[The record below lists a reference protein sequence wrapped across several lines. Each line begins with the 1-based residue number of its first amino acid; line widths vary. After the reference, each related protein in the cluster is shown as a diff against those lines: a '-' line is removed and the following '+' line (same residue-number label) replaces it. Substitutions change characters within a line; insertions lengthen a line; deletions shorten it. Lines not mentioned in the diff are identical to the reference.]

1 MRQIPYGQINFESI
15 IKDNCIYVDKTQY
28 IEKLES
34 SQNLKTTVYLRPGRF
49 GKSLFT
55 SMLDYYYAIDR
66 SEKFE
71 ELFGNL
77 YIGKHPT
84 ENKNKY
90 YILKLDFSG
99 LDVDSE
105 TSLEY
110 MKEIFNKKVILG
122 INDFENRYQIQVN
135 YEDSISPAETIGK
148 LFVEFRKQK
157 PNEKIYILI
166 DEYDNF
172 TNGILKGNAEKLL
185 SIVSGEG
192 FVKGFY
198 ATIKENIG
206 LGTVERFFA
215 TGIAPVTLDS
225 MTTGFNIATD
235 ITRNPLFTSMIGFTE
250 QEVIEIIKEV
260 LSEKKEEEQK
270 EIYEIMKKYYDGYR
284 FSELNEEHTFNSTL
298 VMYYLNNYV
307 QTGLP
312 PTQIL
317 DMNIAANFT
326 KLGNLLTLKGN
337 SASKEILTKAI
348 QNKPIQGTII
358 NKFELSEMP
367 VDDQVI
373 QSLLFYFGYLTI
385 GENVTNTIIKY
396 KIPNQ
401 VMSGIYNEYFLYL
414 IQKSGVEINTT
425 KIQEAALELAF
436 EGKINKICNIVEEY
450 LSYVGNISW
459 QRYDEKYVQ
468 SYMHAILGLNDM
480 FNVYLEYNVQ
490 HNGYIDVAV
499 FKRENSGI
507 KYQAIIE
514 LKYIK
519 KEDAK
524 TEENKQ
530 KEIERKRKEALEEIQ
545 AYSQDKRL
553 PQENMKKF
561 IVIYVGEKLELLE
574 EVNGKA

>member
-34 SQNLKTTVYLRPGRF
+34 SPNLKTTFYLRPGRF

-66 SEKFE
+66 ADKFD
-71 ELFGNL
+71 ELFKNL
-77 YIGKHPT
+77 YIKDHAT
-84 ENKNKY
+84 VNKNNY
-90 YILKLDFSG
+90 YILNFDFSG
-99 LDVDSE
+99 IDGNESWDIDRLME
-105 TSLEY
+105 A
-110 MKEIFNKKVILG
+110 FNTKVISG
-122 INDFENRYQIQVN
+122 ITKFIERYDIKFDIDKTQTPAGLIGMLFDTFE
-135 YEDSISPAETIGK
+135 GLK
-148 LFVEFRKQK
+148 LE
-157 PNEKIYILI
+157 NKIYVII

-172 TNGILKGNAEKLL
+172 TNGILKGNAEKFLAML
-185 SIVSGEG
+185 SGEG
-192 FVKGFY
+192 FIKGFY
-198 ATIKENIG
+198 ARIKEAIKAG
-206 LGTVERFFA
+206 VVERFFA

-235 ITRNPLFTSMIGFTE
+235 ITRSPLFTSMIGFTE
-250 QEVIEIIKEV
+250 EEVKEIIKEV
-260 LSEKKEEEQK
+260 LPEKTEDEQQ
-270 EIYEIMKKYYDGYR
+270 EIYETMKKYYDGYR
-284 FSELNEEHTFNSTL
+284 FSEESEKHIFNSTL
-298 VMYYLNNYV
+298 VMYYLNNYK
-307 QTGLP
+307 QLGKP
-312 PTQIL
+312 PTKLL

-337 SASKEILTKAI
+337 SISKEILTKAI
-348 QNKPIQGTII
+348 QKQPMQGEII
-358 NKFELSEMP
+358 DKFELGEMP
-367 VDDQVI
+367 IDEQVI

-385 GENVTNTIIKY
+385 GENITDTIIRY

-414 IQKSGVEINTT
+414 IQKSGVEINIT
-425 KIQEAALELAF
+425 KIQEAALELGF
-436 EGKINKICNIVEEY
+436 EGKINKICKIVEEY
-450 LSYVGNISW
+450 LSYVGNIGW

-468 SYMHAILGLNDM
+468 SYMHAILGLNNM

-490 HNGYIDVAV
+490 NNGYIDVAV

-514 LKYIK
+514 LKYVK
-519 KEDAK
+519 KENAK

-530 KEIERKRKEALEEIQ
+530 KEIEKKRKEALDQIEE
-545 AYSQDKRL
+545 YSQDTRL

-574 EVNGKA
+574 EVE

>member
-172 TNGILKGNAEKLL
+172 TNGILKGNAEKFL
-185 SIVSGEG
+185 SIVSGER

-312 PTQIL
+312 PTQLL

>member
-1 MRQIPYGQINFESI
+1 MIKMRQIPYGQINFESI

-34 SQNLKTTVYLRPGRF
+34 SPNLKTIMYLRPGRF

-55 SMLDYYYAIDR
+55 IMLDSYYAIDK

-172 TNGILKGNAEKLL
+172 TNGILKGNAEKFLN
-185 SIVSGEG
+185 IVSGEG

-235 ITRNPLFTSMIGFTE
+235 ITRSPLFTSMIGFTE
-250 QEVIEIIKEV
+250 QEVIEIIKEI
-260 LSEKKEEEQK
+260 LPEKTEDEQQ
-270 EIYEIMKKYYDGYR
+270 EIYETMKKYYDGYR
-284 FSELNEEHTFNSTL
+284 FSEESEKHIFNSTL
-298 VMYYLNNYV
+298 VMYYLNNYK
-307 QTGLP
+307 QLGKP
-312 PTQIL
+312 PTKLL

-337 SASKEILTKAI
+337 SISKEILTKAI
-348 QNKPIQGTII
+348 QNQPMQGTII
-358 NKFELSEMP
+358 NKFELGEMP
-367 VDDQVI
+367 VDEQVI

-450 LSYVGNISW
+450 LSYVGNIAW

-468 SYMHAILGLNDM
+468 SYMHAILGLNEM

-490 HNGYIDVAV
+490 HNRYIDVAV

-519 KEDAK
+519 KEEAK
-524 TEENKQ
+524 TEESKQ
-530 KEIERKRKEALEEIQ
+530 KEIARKRNEALEEIKE
-545 AYSQDKRL
+545 YSQDTRL

-574 EVNGKA
+574 EIN

>member
-312 PTQIL
+312 PTQLL

-490 HNGYIDVAV
+490 HNRYIDVAV

>member
-1 MRQIPYGQINFESI
+1 MRRIPYGQINFERI
-15 IKDNCIYVDKTQY
+15 IKENYLYVDKTRY
-28 IEKLES
+28 IEKLE
-34 SQNLKTTVYLRPGRF
+34 NLNETSLFYLRPGRF

-66 SEKFE
+66 TDKFD
-71 ELFGNL
+71 ELFNNL
-77 YIGKHPT
+77 YIKDHPT
-84 ENKNKY
+84 VNKNNY
-90 YILKLDFSG
+90 YILNFDFSG
-99 LDVDSE
+99 IDSNDNWDIDRLME
-105 TSLEY
+105 A
-110 MKEIFNKKVILG
+110 FNTKVISG
-122 INDFENRYQIQVN
+122 ITKFIERYNIKFNIDRTQTPSSLIGMFFDAIEGLKLEN
-135 YEDSISPAETIGK
+135 
-148 LFVEFRKQK
+148 
-157 PNEKIYILI
+157 KIYVII

-172 TNGILKGNAEKLL
+172 TNGILKGNAEKFLAML
-185 SIVSGEG
+185 TGEG
-192 FVKGFY
+192 FIKGFY
-198 ATIKENIG
+198 ARIKEAIKAG
-206 LGTVERFFA
+206 VVERFFA

-235 ITRNPLFTSMIGFTE
+235 ITRDEDFDAMIGFTE

-260 LSEKKEEEQK
+260 LLEKTEKEQL
-270 EIYEIMKKYYDGYR
+270 EIFETMKKYYDGYR
-284 FSELNEEHTFNSTL
+284 FAELSEKHLFNSTL
-298 VMYYLNNYV
+298 VMYYLNSYAKK
-307 QTGLP
+307 GMA
-312 PTQIL
+312 PTQLL

-337 SASKEILTKAI
+337 SKSKEILTKAI
-348 QNKPIQGTII
+348 QNQPIQGKII
-358 NKFELSEMP
+358 NKFELGEMP
-367 VDDQVI
+367 VDEQVI

-450 LSYVGNISW
+450 LSYVGNIAW

-468 SYMHAILGLNDM
+468 SYMHAILGLNEM

-490 HNGYIDVAV
+490 HNRYIDVAV

-524 TEENKQ
+524 TEESKQ
-530 KEIERKRKEALEEIQ
+530 KEIERKRNEALEEIQ
-545 AYSQDKRL
+545 VYSQDTRL

-574 EVNGKA
+574 EIN